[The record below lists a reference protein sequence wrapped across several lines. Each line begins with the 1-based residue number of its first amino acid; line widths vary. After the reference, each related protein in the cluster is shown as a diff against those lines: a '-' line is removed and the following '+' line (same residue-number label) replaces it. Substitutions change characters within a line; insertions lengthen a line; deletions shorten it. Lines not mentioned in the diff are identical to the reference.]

1 MREARGGGCASVSLF
16 LETSARERGKRCV
29 RMLLQRWMDGDA
41 KRECASKSNPDRR
54 LRTASAL
61 TRWRSVRLI
70 ALVTVVLDARGGRL
84 VEARRWHL
92 DLGRLCARR
101 LFGSPLGFGET

>member
-1 MREARGGGCASVSLF
+1 MSEARGGGCASVSLF
-16 LETSARERGKRCV
+16 LETSAREEGKRCV

-41 KRECASKSNPDRR
+41 KRECASKRNRDRR
-54 LRTASAL
+54 LRRAL

-70 ALVTVVLDARGGRL
+70 ALVPVVLDARGGRL
-84 VEARRWHL
+84 VEARRRHL

-101 LFGSPLGFGET
+101 PFGSPLGFGET

>member
-1 MREARGGGCASVSLF
+1 MSEARGGGCASVSLF
-16 LETSARERGKRCV
+16 LETSAREEGKRCV

-41 KRECASKSNPDRR
+41 KRECASKSNRDRR
-54 LRTASAL
+54 LRRAL

-70 ALVTVVLDARGGRL
+70 ALVPVVLDARGGRL
-84 VEARRWHL
+84 VEARRRHL

-101 LFGSPLGFGET
+101 PFGSPLGFGET

>member
-1 MREARGGGCASVSLF
+1 MSEARGGGCASVSLF
-16 LETSARERGKRCV
+16 LETSAREEGKRCV

-41 KRECASKSNPDRR
+41 KRECASKRNHDRR
-54 LRTASAL
+54 LRRAL

-70 ALVTVVLDARGGRL
+70 ALVPVVLDARGGRL
-84 VEARRWHL
+84 VEARRRHL

-101 LFGSPLGFGET
+101 PFGSPLGFGET